1 MGFIIRRFISPHH
14 TMLPPMKSMK
24 AGAAKAMT
32 KGALLKAI
40 ATEHGL
46 KTKACSNVLNSLV
59 TVAAKEVKKTGVF
72 PVPGLCR
79 IKTSKDSCESFSS
92 CCTQE
97 ADLKR
102 LSTICTAPSWKP
114 YYCGNPT
121 VEARMCSILGPLG
134 HDSCTYSPGCS

>member
-1 MGFIIRRFISPHH
+1 MKAGAAKAMTKGTLWLKLCPHLCFIIRRFISPHH

-46 KTKACSNVLNSLV
+46 KTKACSKVLNSLV

-72 PVPGLCR
+72 AVPGLCR
-79 IKTSKDSCESFSS
+79 IKTRTKPATKA
-92 CCTQE
+92 CTKMIFGKKTGVF
-97 ADLKR
+97 AVPGLCRIKTR
-102 LSTICTAPSWKP
+102 TKP
-114 YYCGNPT
+114 
-121 VEARMCSILGPLG
+121 
-134 HDSCTYSPGCS
+134 

>member
-1 MGFIIRRFISPHH
+1 
-14 TMLPPMKSMK
+14 MLPPMKSMK

-72 PVPGLCR
+72 AVPGLCR
-79 IKTSKDSCESFSS
+79 IKTRTKPATKACTKMIFGKETKVKAKPSFEYFSS
-92 CCTQE
+92 SCLKV
-97 ADLKR
+97 ADL
-102 LSTICTAPSWKP
+102 SS
-114 YYCGNPT
+114 
-121 VEARMCSILGPLG
+121 VQSIALFSML
-134 HDSCTYSPGCS
+134 